1 MNNTIL
7 LNYYSHRQTNRLHTT
22 KKASAMGRIRT
33 CCYSKLSC
41 TSIFY
46 ITLVLL
52 IDSIQ
57 CITDG
62 VAPVITPP
70 EPDITVLPSEKV
82 KFTCQSTEPIHW
94 QFHEEYHLNG
104 NQHNIHESYNH
115 GSQYPY
121 ESTLEIDQVD
131 YTYVGYYHCVKNLTE
146 AEINEGLDTLVELGL
161 ASRIYLFVE
170 DPQHPL
176 APVTIP
182 VLQGNQHQDIVIPCK
197 PTARNY
203 DVKLIKESDES
214 HQFESTF
221 SPTEGYRIKL
231 NEVTDGGSYTCH
243 SKFDS
248 TGEFDVHF
256 SIHVNCELNKCHGNA
271 TIVNDMPATTVVA
284 PISLNQ
290 ITTISTQHLM
300 TVTTTTTT
308 ASNPMVKQIRS
319 GVGKSSFSK
328 RHISSNFSTA
338 SVSPPTPAT
347 PTVTSSVLQS
357 NQHMSLYDVEITTA
371 PTDSITTTR
380 SDLDDVAI
388 RRYSARRQM
397 PTPSYI
403 LEKTKRR
410 AGQTFVNKPNITSK
424 TQNYGIEGG
433 NLELKCSVE
442 VGLGTLIYMYWFLPN
457 NNISLEEGRAIISEP
472 VREKHET
479 HPELSH
485 AVGKLIV
492 HNLDKTKDAGFYKCM
507 VEDSSLNRNSDLINV
522 IKILD
527 PDESFIDINEPTGK
541 YKAEVASTKKEVQWI
556 AKYAG
561 HPIPEIV
568 WRDTRGN
575 EIPWSLSE
583 DKNRK
588 YEAIKDG
595 KSTTLKIRQ
604 PKIGDSGFYILRGD
618 NGQKQEER
626 KFQLLVKEKPQL
638 SMEDVSAKPGENAVM
653 KCNIYG
659 YPASSVT
666 WSFIPCS
673 KPEFDSNSCD
683 ESKKIKYNETM
694 AVQTLQTHLFNQT
707 STFTFIPEST
717 GIVICKAKNTEGK
730 TNATAK
736 VIINDLNEELSV
748 WSPNTLPISIGDD
761 VSVVCGAS
769 DHKYSQELMWYKD
782 NVPVVN
788 SDNVEV
794 ISEETK
800 FSHRREIRW
809 KSIDGSASGQYE
821 CRANVIGGTVE
832 SKMFELD
839 VVQPQKPEIDPNFK
853 SGGVSKKPVGEPIK
867 LKCQFRGIPT
877 PQLTWYKNGNEIR
890 PDVDDK
896 HITLDDNGTVLHL
909 HYTKAEDEGKYKCV
923 AINRIGST
931 SHETTLKM
939 TGLPTVSVAFIV
951 SVIAVILVLAICTIY
966 LCIRIRRERRLFR
979 ELKAAGL
986 ANFEEGNP
994 ESINPDLALDEQA
1007 DLLPYDKKYEFPR
1020 EKIKLGKQLGAG
1032 AFGVVIKGIA
1042 QGIVPYEEETTVA
1055 VKMVKKMADN
1065 EVMRALISELKIMVH
1080 LGQHLN
1086 VVNLLGAVTKNI
1098 AQREVM
1104 VIVEYCRFGNLQNFL
1119 VKHRRYFID
1128 QIVRDK
1134 DIIDPSI
1141 QTRDPRWSNDSGYS
1155 YFNSLGLKYIQLYF
1169 PNKQQQLLKNHY
1181 ENNNRPDTDRQSV
1194 VNSAY
1199 IRHSNAGDYFPGGMD
1214 SANTE
1219 ATLLSRNTHPGGE
1232 ENPAMSDSQPGWRS
1246 NYQSDYK
1253 GPSRS
1258 VTTTDLLCWAF
1269 QVARGMEY
1277 LASRKVLHG
1286 DLAARNILLC
1296 DDNVV
1301 KICDFGLARSMYKT
1315 DNYRKKGE
1323 APLPFKWLALE
1334 SISDQVFSTYS
1345 DVWSFGIVLWELF
1358 SLGKVPYP
1366 GMDADQALYF
1376 KLKDGYRMEK
1386 PDFATQDIYDIML
1399 SCWCTNPESRPLF
1412 DDLEKSVSKLLE
1424 NGVAEHYIDLNE
1436 PYLKSNV
1443 SHFNE
1448 GQTDYIALMGAPD
1461 CQAPRTP
1468 NQYVNSHVITMQDAS
1483 NAQSQPDYLA
1493 MSPPVDVNSPRPD
1506 GLDTHDSHFPFAGM
1520 NSPTIVNNLN
1530 ASQSSPKLRN
1540 KISNI
1545 PEEIPMLKRSNQS
1558 FHSDSDSELNTTD
1571 VVESIPV
1578 TNTPRKNVNV
1588 LNTMADNY
1596 VNVPSSKVT
1605 NNKDA
1610 VSNPGYVTVSN
1621 INETRT

>member
-256 SIHVNCELNKCHGNA
+256 SIHVNL
-271 TIVNDMPATTVVA
+271 
-284 PISLNQ
+284 
-290 ITTISTQHLM
+290 
-300 TVTTTTTT
+300 
-308 ASNPMVKQIRS
+308 
-319 GVGKSSFSK
+319 
-328 RHISSNFSTA
+328 
-338 SVSPPTPAT
+338 
-347 PTVTSSVLQS
+347 
-357 NQHMSLYDVEITTA
+357 
-371 PTDSITTTR
+371 
-380 SDLDDVAI
+380 
-388 RRYSARRQM
+388 
-397 PTPSYI
+397 
-403 LEKTKRR
+403 

-683 ESKKIKYNETM
+683 ESKKIKYNHFTHENNETM

-1155 YFNSLGLKYIQLYF
+1155 YFN
-1169 PNKQQQLLKNHY
+1169 
-1181 ENNNRPDTDRQSV
+1181 RPDTDRQSV

>member
-256 SIHVNCELNKCHGNA
+256 SIHVN
-271 TIVNDMPATTVVA
+271 
-284 PISLNQ
+284 S
-290 ITTISTQHLM
+290 
-300 TVTTTTTT
+300 
-308 ASNPMVKQIRS
+308 
-319 GVGKSSFSK
+319 
-328 RHISSNFSTA
+328 
-338 SVSPPTPAT
+338 
-347 PTVTSSVLQS
+347 
-357 NQHMSLYDVEITTA
+357 
-371 PTDSITTTR
+371 
-380 SDLDDVAI
+380 
-388 RRYSARRQM
+388 
-397 PTPSYI
+397 
-403 LEKTKRR
+403 
-410 AGQTFVNKPNITSK
+410 GQTFVNKPNITSK

-1155 YFNSLGLKYIQLYF
+1155 YFN
-1169 PNKQQQLLKNHY
+1169 
-1181 ENNNRPDTDRQSV
+1181 RPDTDRQSV

>member
-256 SIHVNCELNKCHGNA
+256 SIHVNL
-271 TIVNDMPATTVVA
+271 
-284 PISLNQ
+284 
-290 ITTISTQHLM
+290 
-300 TVTTTTTT
+300 
-308 ASNPMVKQIRS
+308 
-319 GVGKSSFSK
+319 
-328 RHISSNFSTA
+328 
-338 SVSPPTPAT
+338 
-347 PTVTSSVLQS
+347 
-357 NQHMSLYDVEITTA
+357 
-371 PTDSITTTR
+371 
-380 SDLDDVAI
+380 
-388 RRYSARRQM
+388 
-397 PTPSYI
+397 
-403 LEKTKRR
+403 

-1155 YFNSLGLKYIQLYF
+1155 YFNSSLGLKYIQLYF

>member
-256 SIHVNCELNKCHGNA
+256 SIHVN
-271 TIVNDMPATTVVA
+271 
-284 PISLNQ
+284 S
-290 ITTISTQHLM
+290 
-300 TVTTTTTT
+300 
-308 ASNPMVKQIRS
+308 
-319 GVGKSSFSK
+319 
-328 RHISSNFSTA
+328 
-338 SVSPPTPAT
+338 
-347 PTVTSSVLQS
+347 
-357 NQHMSLYDVEITTA
+357 
-371 PTDSITTTR
+371 
-380 SDLDDVAI
+380 
-388 RRYSARRQM
+388 
-397 PTPSYI
+397 
-403 LEKTKRR
+403 
-410 AGQTFVNKPNITSK
+410 GQTFVNKPNITSK

-683 ESKKIKYNETM
+683 ESKKIKYNHFTHENNETM

-1155 YFNSLGLKYIQLYF
+1155 YFN
-1169 PNKQQQLLKNHY
+1169 
-1181 ENNNRPDTDRQSV
+1181 RPDTDRQSV

>member
-256 SIHVNCELNKCHGNA
+256 SIHVNL
-271 TIVNDMPATTVVA
+271 
-284 PISLNQ
+284 
-290 ITTISTQHLM
+290 
-300 TVTTTTTT
+300 
-308 ASNPMVKQIRS
+308 
-319 GVGKSSFSK
+319 
-328 RHISSNFSTA
+328 
-338 SVSPPTPAT
+338 
-347 PTVTSSVLQS
+347 
-357 NQHMSLYDVEITTA
+357 
-371 PTDSITTTR
+371 
-380 SDLDDVAI
+380 
-388 RRYSARRQM
+388 
-397 PTPSYI
+397 
-403 LEKTKRR
+403 

-1155 YFNSLGLKYIQLYF
+1155 YFN
-1169 PNKQQQLLKNHY
+1169 
-1181 ENNNRPDTDRQSV
+1181 RPDTDRQSV

>member
-256 SIHVNCELNKCHGNA
+256 SIHVN
-271 TIVNDMPATTVVA
+271 
-284 PISLNQ
+284 S
-290 ITTISTQHLM
+290 
-300 TVTTTTTT
+300 
-308 ASNPMVKQIRS
+308 
-319 GVGKSSFSK
+319 
-328 RHISSNFSTA
+328 
-338 SVSPPTPAT
+338 
-347 PTVTSSVLQS
+347 
-357 NQHMSLYDVEITTA
+357 
-371 PTDSITTTR
+371 
-380 SDLDDVAI
+380 
-388 RRYSARRQM
+388 
-397 PTPSYI
+397 
-403 LEKTKRR
+403 
-410 AGQTFVNKPNITSK
+410 GQTFVNKPNITSK

-1155 YFNSLGLKYIQLYF
+1155 YFNSSLGLKYIQLYF